1 MKVDISRIRSAEIV
15 EKPDGRYCRIE
26 LVKKERAAAKAMTG
40 LSQVTRKMWANP
52 WAKAAII
59 AIAAVTLFNILLRIL
74 GL

>member
-1 MKVDISRIRSAEIV
+1 MKVDISRIRSVGVV

-26 LVKKERAAAKAMTG
+26 LVKREPAAAKAMTG

-59 AIAAVTLFNILLRIL
+59 AIAAVTLFNIFLRIL
-74 GL
+74 GI